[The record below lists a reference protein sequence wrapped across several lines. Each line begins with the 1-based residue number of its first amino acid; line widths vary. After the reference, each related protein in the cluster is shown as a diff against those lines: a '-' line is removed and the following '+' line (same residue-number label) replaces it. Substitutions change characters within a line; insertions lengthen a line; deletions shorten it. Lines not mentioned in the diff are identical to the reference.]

1 MYQNLKKFLP
11 LAFIPLFGGGLAL
24 HAALALQ
31 LFGIA
36 SLERHT
42 IICYVIFEAVLFITS
57 FICALILMSRL
68 ATTKNNT
75 NQ

>member
-57 FICALILMSRL
+57 FICTLILMSRL